1 VYKCIRIISQM
12 YDEVD
17 ISSDMYRMR
26 LNIVGSQMYDEVDT
40 L

>member
-1 VYKCIRIISQM
+1 MYKCIRIISQM